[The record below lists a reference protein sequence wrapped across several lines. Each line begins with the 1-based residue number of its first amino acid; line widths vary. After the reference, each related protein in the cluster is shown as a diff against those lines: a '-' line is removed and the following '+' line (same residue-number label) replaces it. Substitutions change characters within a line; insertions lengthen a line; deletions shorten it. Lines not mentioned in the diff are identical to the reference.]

1 MNADAPAKSEEEVDD
16 QNEIT
21 AEEAPKGFKAKLLAK
36 KKLIIFVVLGLV
48 VLGGGGA
55 GLYFSGLI
63 KPNGAH
69 EVEVVLPDPP
79 VFQEIQR
86 ITVDMKPS
94 PDHVR
99 PFIRLSMQA
108 ELQGESAKLAFIA
121 NEAKIMDAIQS
132 HLRDTTVEELEGEQ
146 GTERLRKDLTT
157 IINRAITPEVA
168 IGVLYKDILIR

>member
-1 MNADAPAKSEEEVDD
+1 MNADAPTESEEEIED
-16 QNEIT
+16 QNEI
-21 AEEAPKGFKAKLLAK
+21 AAGKAPKGFKAKLLAK
-36 KKLIIFVVLGLV
+36 KKLILITLVAVLL
-48 VLGGGGA
+48 LGGSGA

-63 KPNGAH
+63 NLNDPH

-79 VFQEIQR
+79 VYHEIPR

-94 PDHVR
+94 PDHAR
-99 PFIRLSMQA
+99 PFIRLTMQA

-132 HLRDTTVEELEGEQ
+132 HLRNTTVEELEGEQ
-146 GTERLRKDLTT
+146 GTERLREDLTT
-157 IINRAITPEVA
+157 IITRAITPEIA